1 MRRKQFLTEF
11 LGALGAKEIQWQK
24 ETDTSISGVVIYE
37 IDDPEEVQE
46 FIWYV
51 QESEVPPENV
61 RKLVELL
68 NEKNLLSIDKISIS
82 RKELRS
88 LYSKK
93 QGRIVSEDEFISI
106 LEALVSIEVPMV
118 DEGRETD
125 VYFIHE

>member
-1 MRRKQFLTEF
+1 MRRKQFLIEF

-24 ETDTSISGVVIYE
+24 ETDTSISGTVIYE
-37 IDDPEEVQE
+37 IDEPEEVQE
-46 FIWYV
+46 FIWHV
-51 QESEVPPENV
+51 QESEAPPENV

>member
-46 FIWYV
+46 SIWHV

>member
-24 ETDTSISGVVIYE
+24 ETDTSISGAVIYE

-46 FIWYV
+46 FIWHV
-51 QESEVPPENV
+51 QESEAPPENV

>member
-24 ETDTSISGVVIYE
+24 ETDASISGAVIYE

-46 FIWYV
+46 FIWHV
-51 QESEVPPENV
+51 QESEAPPENV

-93 QGRIVSEDEFISI
+93 QGRIVSEGEFISI
-106 LEALVSIEVPMV
+106 LKALVSIEVSMV